1 MGIPNMDFT
10 VRELRYC
17 AKGPMAV
24 VRVGTCGSPAETKVG
39 EVTVP
44 TKFHTVLR
52 LPSGFDKPETPM
64 EECYYVSSELHGTD
78 DLIKIL

>member
-10 VRELRYC
+10 VRELRYV
-17 AKGPMAV
+17 AEGPMAV

-39 EVTVP
+39 EITVP

-52 LPSGFDKPETPM
+52 LPDGFG
-64 EECYYVSSELHGTD
+64 EENTTVD
-78 DLIKIL
+78 